1 MEKTGNI
8 TVLEAKSRFKK
19 VDVSIIENEN
29 IDCLTLGIYTKLI
42 VLGKKWNLNVRG
54 LRKHLGLSDEKVRK
68 ALSLL
73 EHEGYIVRTPCRND
87 KGQLLGWNYAIYPI
101 PVDEYNRSQAGR
113 ETKKQPTEEP
123 STPETEYPENRPLGE
138 PTTRQAEYTETGGDI
153 NNRLNVSYKLNE
165 YFKKDKDKSLSQKG
179 SEQGGGETLPPS
191 DASLPFP
198 PASDAPSPDAV
209 GSSENTACGVNV
221 NSFKA
226 PLPPTP
232 RMSSDVSVDDDD
244 SSNANKSKRKK
255 YKAKF
260 DVYADLSYVDEA
272 YADIWRE
279 WLEYKDAI
287 NKQYNVQKGAI
298 SQYKSLLRYADNNV
312 ILANAIVKK
321 SIEHSWNGLFGLSD
335 KEKEFYLSERSPY
348 YVKSNEPDLPNGMTR
363 EKYEMY
369 IRNGYEIDEYG
380 RIYKD
385 GIMLK

>member
-1 MEKTGNI
+1 MNKVIREKTSNYTTISNVFLKDKNLSLKAKGFL
-8 TVLEAKSRFKK
+8 TVVMALPEDWDFTIRGICSILKEGKTAIYGVVQELKESRYCKTTPNRDEK
-19 VDVSIIENEN
+19 
-29 IDCLTLGIYTKLI
+29 GLI
-42 VLGKKWNLNVRG
+42 
-54 LRKHLGLSDEKVRK
+54 LGLDYVF
-68 ALSLL
+68 
-73 EHEGYIVRTPCRND
+73 Y
-87 KGQLLGWNYAIYPI
+87 
-101 PVDEYNRSQAGR
+101 
-113 ETKKQPTEEP
+113 EEP
-123 STPETEYPENRPLGE
+123 YKEEQDNKEQDKEEPQQDYPRTENR
-138 PTTRQAEYTETGGDI
+138 DMD
-153 NNRLNVSYKLNE
+153 NVPQISTYSIKSLIDE
-165 YFKKDKDKSLSQKG
+165 SIKKDIDKSISQKDT
-179 SEQGGGETLPPS
+179 EQGCGDKLPPS

-232 RMSSDVSVDDDD
+232 RMSSDVDVDDDD

-255 YKAKF
+255 HKAKF
-260 DVYADLSYVDEA
+260 DVYADLSYVDEV
-272 YADIWRE
+272 YVDIWRE

-298 SQYKSLLRYADNNV
+298 SQYKSLLKYADNNV

-335 KEKEFYLSERSPY
+335 KEKELYLSERSPY
-348 YVKSNEPDLPNGMTR
+348 YVKSIEPALPNGMSR
-363 EKYEMY
+363 ETYEIY

-380 RIYKD
+380 RIFKD